1 MYSESDPQIQ
11 FLFAALDNMKPRLL
25 KRFLFWLTG
34 CVSIP
39 PENPNEPFR
48 LLVDGKGAADRLEH
62 LPTVSACYNLL
73 HLPPYPN
80 QLVLEQKLT
89 QAVRLADV
97 GFHYER
103 GV

>member
-1 MYSESDPQIQ
+1 MDVE
-11 FLFAALDNMKPRLL
+11 AWRRA
-25 KRFLFWLTG
+25 WG
-34 CVSIP
+34 CYAW
-39 PENPNEPFR
+39 ER
-48 LLVDGKGAADRLEH
+48 KGAADRLEH

-80 QLVLEQKLT
+80 QQTLELKLT

-103 GV
+103 DV